1 MFLFVEILKL
11 SIQTIRSN
19 KLRSFLT
26 LLGIVIGL
34 FSIIAIMT
42 ALTALQE
49 GIDSG
54 LSQLGSN
61 TFQIQKYPAMNFGGP
76 QQGKFRNRPDIT
88 YEQGL
93 RLMQQATEYR
103 YISLENWKFSKT
115 FKYGKYNTNP
125 NMSIAGV
132 NEDFPFANDYSI
144 KEGRFF
150 TEKEVSSASDVCVV
164 GVEVVNKLF
173 PNENPIGKRVNLDGR
188 EYQIL
193 GVFES
198 KGSSF
203 GQSLDNFAAIPITKS
218 LEIYGKQT
226 TINIAVQA
234 KDKSSYDATVENIT
248 AVFRVIRGLGPGQ
261 ENNFEIYSNESL
273 ISSVNNFTKYFKYGA
288 GFISFIALLAA
299 GIGIMNIM
307 LVSVTERTKEI
318 GIRKSIGAKSRNIL
332 TQFLLEAVILCEIGG
347 IVGILLGV
355 ISGNILGIYLNAKVV
370 VPVDWIIIGLVVCS
384 VVGVVFGTYPA
395 YKAAK
400 LDPIDALRYE

>member
-42 ALTALQE
+42 ALTALQA

-248 AVFRVIRGLGPGQ
+248 AVFRVIRGLGPGE

>member
-1 MFLFVEILKL
+1 MFLFIEILKL
-11 SIQTIRSN
+11 SIQTIKSN

-42 ALTALQE
+42 ALTALQA

-93 RLMQQATEYR
+93 RLMQEATEYR

-132 NEDFPFANDYSI
+132 NEDFPFANDYSV

-273 ISSVNNFTKYFKYGA
+273 ISSVNSFTKYFKYGA

-384 VVGVVFGTYPA
+384 VVGIVFGTYPA